1 MAKNTLPFKNRVKQL
16 EHTFKLMLAQ
26 KIEAT
31 HNRFTSWRHENDLFF
46 SIIKW
51 ILMATAAY
59 TLLNWIWGDRGIFSG
74 WSLEENTSTP
84 LERIKVSLTILGGTG
99 GIGYLVIKFR
109 ERSALEREEAN
120 EKLVRAVQQLG
131 DASPQVRIAGVY
143 SLADVAD
150 TYEGLYHQR
159 VVDILC
165 GYLRTDRL
173 LKDANGETR
182 YATHED
188 GTPNHDQPLSTDGA
202 VESTILSILASH
214 LKAHSRT
221 NNGKQFSLGSWSSCN
236 LDLHG
241 AYITEQVDFTDTQI
255 SEINAQDTKF
265 SRDVCFSRSTFTRK
279 VNFLNAKFSQH
290 ATFTGS
296 QIVCLANFGGVTF
309 TQLANFNR
317 AAFVSDAQFTGTT
330 FGGGALFIET
340 LFQEWADF
348 QSTKFIKGCA
358 FFDTKHIQ
366 EPIFHESLFNIKLK
380 NTKWFA
386 FSESIELN
394 EEGLPKGAKWSEFD
408 DHGRPITPENRNRTN
423 FTDSKDQAEKTSPT
437 NSPLHGGDEDSGE
450 VTSEMS

>member
-1 MAKNTLPFKNRVKQL
+1 MTNNTLSFKNRVKQL
-16 EHTFKLMLAQ
+16 MHTLKLMLAQ

-46 SIIKW
+46 SIITW
-51 ILMATAAY
+51 ILVATAAY

-221 NNGKQFSLGSWSSCN
+221 SAGNIISPGPWSPCR

-241 AYITEQVDFTDTQI
+241 AYITEQVNFKNTQI
-255 SEINAQDTKF
+255 SELNAQNTKF
-265 SRDVCFSRSTFTRK
+265 SHDVCFSGSRFTRK
-279 VNFLNAKFSQH
+279 VNFLNSKFSQH
-290 ATFTGS
+290 AIFTGS
-296 QIVCLANFGGVTF
+296 QIACHANFGGATF
-309 TQLANFNR
+309 IQLANFNKTT
-317 AAFVSDAQFTGTT
+317 FNHDAYFIDAT
-330 FGGGALFIET
+330 FGGGVLFIGT
-340 LFQEWADF
+340 LFREWTDF
-348 QSTKFIKGCA
+348 QSTKFIKGCT
-358 FFDTKHIQ
+358 FFNAKHIQ
-366 EPIFHESLFNIKLK
+366 EPVFHKSLFNVKLK
-380 NTKWFA
+380 NAKWFT
-386 FSESIELN
+386 FSGSIKLN

-408 DHGRPITPENRNRTN
+408 DNGHPITPENRHSMS
-423 FTDSKDQAEKTSPT
+423 FTDSKHQADETSST
-437 NSPLHGGDEDSGE
+437 NSPLHGEDEDSGE
-450 VTSEMS
+450 FTSEMS

>member
-1 MAKNTLPFKNRVKQL
+1 MTNNTLPFKNRVKQL
-16 EHTFKLMLAQ
+16 MYTLKLMLAQ

-46 SIIKW
+46 SIITW
-51 ILMATAAY
+51 ILVATAAY

-188 GTPNHDQPLSTDGA
+188 GTPNHNQPLSTDGA

-221 NNGKQFSLGSWSSCN
+221 SAGNIISPGPWSPCR

-241 AYITEQVDFTDTQI
+241 AYITEQVNFKDAQM
-255 SEINAQDTKF
+255 SELNAQNTKF
-265 SRDVCFSRSTFTRK
+265 SQDACFSGSKFTRK
-279 VNFLNAKFSQH
+279 ANFLSSKFSQH
-290 ATFTGS
+290 ATFAGS
-296 QIVCLANFGGVTF
+296 QIACDANFGGVTF
-309 TQLANFNR
+309 TQLTNFNK
-317 AAFVSDAQFTGTT
+317 ATFDHDAHFIDTT
-330 FGGGALFIET
+330 FGGGILFIGT
-340 LFQEWADF
+340 HFREWTDF
-348 QSTKFIKGCA
+348 RSAKFIRGCT
-358 FFDTKHIQ
+358 FFNAKHVL
-366 EPIFHESLFNIKLK
+366 EPSFHESLFNVKLNK
-380 NTKWFA
+380 AKWYT
-386 FSESIELN
+386 FSSSITLN

-408 DHGRPITPENRNRTN
+408 DYGHPITPENRNRTN

-450 VTSEMS
+450 VTS

>member
-1 MAKNTLPFKNRVKQL
+1 MTKNALPFKNRVKRL
-16 EHTFKLMLAQ
+16 KYTFKLMLAQ

-31 HNRFTSWRHENDLFF
+31 HNRFTPWRHENDLFF
-46 SIIKW
+46 SIITW
-51 ILMATAAY
+51 ILVATAAY

-131 DASPQVRIAGVY
+131 DTSPQVRIAGVY

-221 NNGKQFSLGSWSSCN
+221 SNGKQFSLGSWSSCN

-241 AYITEQVDFTDTQI
+241 AYITEQVDFNDTQI
-255 SEINAQDTKF
+255 SELNAQDTKF
-265 SRDVCFSRSTFTRK
+265 SRDVCFSRSTFTSK

-296 QIVCLANFGGVTF
+296 RIACHANFGGVTF
-309 TQLANFNR
+309 TQLTDFNR
-317 AAFVSDAQFTGTT
+317 AAFYHDAHFIGTT
-330 FGGGALFIET
+330 FGGGVLFIET

-450 VTSEMS
+450 VTS

>member
-1 MAKNTLPFKNRVKQL
+1 MTKNALPFKNRVKRL
-16 EHTFKLMLAQ
+16 KYTFKLLLAQ

-31 HNRFTSWRHENDLFF
+31 HNRFTSWRHKNDLFF
-46 SIIKW
+46 SIITW
-51 ILMATAAY
+51 ILVATAAY

-182 YATHED
+182 YAANED
-188 GTPNHDQPLSTDGA
+188 GTPDYDRPLSADGA
-202 VESTILSILASH
+202 TESTVLSVLECH
-214 LKAHSRT
+214 LKTRSRT
-221 NNGKQFSLGSWSSCN
+221 SIGKKLSPGPWSSCH

-241 AYITEQVDFTDTQI
+241 AYITEQVNFNDTQI
-255 SEINAQDTKF
+255 SELNAQNAKF
-265 SRDVCFSRSTFTRK
+265 LHDVFLSGSTFTGET
-279 VNFLNAKFSQH
+279 NFLHSKFSQH

-296 QIVCLANFGGVTF
+296 KFIHHAHFSGATF
-309 TQLANFNR
+309 TRLTNFNK
-317 AAFVSDAQFTGTT
+317 AMFCHDAYFIDTT
-330 FGGGALFIET
+330 FDGGT
-340 LFQEWADF
+340 LFTYTLFEGWTDF
-348 QSTKFIKGCA
+348 QRARFIKGCT
-358 FFDTKHIQ
+358 FFNADHMQK
-366 EPIFHESLFNIKLK
+366 PIFRDSLFNIKLRSTK
-380 NTKWFA
+380 YFTFPESADLNTD
-386 FSESIELN
+386 
-394 EEGLPKGAKWSEFD
+394 GLPKGARWGKFD
-408 DHGRPITPENRNRTN
+408 NQGNPMP
-423 FTDSKDQAEKTSPT
+423 
-437 NSPLHGGDEDSGE
+437 
-450 VTSEMS
+450 

>member
-1 MAKNTLPFKNRVKQL
+1 MKQL
-16 EHTFKLMLAQ
+16 EHPFKLMLTQ

-46 SIIKW
+46 SIITW
-51 ILMATAAY
+51 VLVATAAY
-59 TLLNWIWGDRGIFSG
+59 TLLNWLWGDRGIFSG

-214 LKAHSRT
+214 LKARSRT

-265 SRDVCFSRSTFTRK
+265 SRDVCFSRSKFTRK

-309 TQLANFNR
+309 TQLTNFNKVM
-317 AAFVSDAQFTGTT
+317 FCHDAYFIDTT
-330 FGGGALFIET
+330 FDGGT
-340 LFQEWADF
+340 LFTYTLFEGWADF
-348 QSTKFIKGCA
+348 QRARFIKGCT
-358 FFDTKHIQ
+358 FFNADHMQK
-366 EPIFHESLFNIKLK
+366 PIFRGSLFNIKLRSTK
-380 NTKWFA
+380 YFTFPESADLNTD
-386 FSESIELN
+386 
-394 EEGLPKGAKWSEFD
+394 GLPKGARWSKFD
-408 DHGRPITPENRNRTN
+408 NQGNPMP
-423 FTDSKDQAEKTSPT
+423 
-437 NSPLHGGDEDSGE
+437 
-450 VTSEMS
+450 